1 MSRTRVLLAVAV
13 LAVPRSA
20 APQGGTPL
28 GPEFRVNTFTP
39 SDQRAPDVAFD
50 PAGTGFMVVWQSYG
64 QDGWHRG
71 IFGQRYA
78 PSGAPLGPEFRVN
91 TYTTF
96 SQSYPSIAAS
106 SGTFVVVWMSYSQH
120 GSSDGVFG
128 QRYAASGVPLGPEF
142 RVNTYTTGIQ
152 SDPALAGSFL
162 SGPGIFFAG
171 EGQDGLSDDVFGQRY
186 DASGVPFGPEFR
198 VNTHTTDGQFD
209 PSTAMDS
216 SGNFVVVWTSALQD
230 GSDHGVFG
238 QRYAA
243 SGAPLGPEFRVNT
256 FTTSYQF
263 GASAAADPPGSF
275 VVVWQSLGQDGS
287 GMGIFGQ
294 RYSQIVPVELMHF
307 RVE

>member
-50 PAGTGFMVVWQSYG
+50 PAGSGFMVVWQSYG

-106 SGTFVVVWMSYSQH
+106 SGTFVVVWMSYSQD

-128 QRYAASGVPLGPEF
+128 QRYDSSGAALGSEFRINTYTTSSQGFASVAADGSGNFVVVWESITQDGSSSGIFGQRFASTGTPVGPEF
-142 RVNTYTTGIQ
+142 RVNT
-152 SDPALAGSFL
+152 F
-162 SGPGIFFAG
+162 
-171 EGQDGLSDDVFGQRY
+171 
-186 DASGVPFGPEFR
+186 
-198 VNTHTTDGQFD
+198 TTDAQFQRSLGSD
-209 PSTAMDS
+209 G
-216 SGNFVVVWTSALQD
+216 SGNFVVAWMSIGQD
-230 GSDHGVFG
+230 GSSAGVFG

-256 FTTSYQF
+256 YTTGIQS
-263 GASAAADPPGSF
+263 GPAVAGSF
-275 VVVWQSLGQDGS
+275 MS
-287 GMGIFGQ
+287 
-294 RYSQIVPVELMHF
+294 
-307 RVE
+307 